1 MKIALMMGH
10 LVNGRPNMQMTMRYI
25 VGKPEIDSSTLRI
38 FGVYDEDY
46 LKVATDD
53 ELEDE

>member
-1 MKIALMMGH
+1 
-10 LVNGRPNMQMTMRYI
+10 MQMTMRYI

-46 LKVATDD
+46 PKVATDD
-53 ELEDE
+53 ELEDEWKAKMGR